1 MAHEHSTGLAGDITW
16 PRTPAQAVALQ
27 RQLAGRVRQVDE
39 VGTVRCVAGVDV
51 GFPAGGRL
59 AQAAVAVLSFPE
71 LRPLAQ
77 SVAER
82 PVDFPYLP
90 GLLSFRE
97 LPVVLAAL
105 ARLPALPD
113 LLLVDGQGR
122 AHPRR
127 FGIACHLGVLT
138 DLPCIG
144 VAKTRLIGTHEPLPD
159 RRGAWVALRDG
170 DEVIGAVLR
179 SRAGVKPI
187 YVSVGHRVTLER
199 AVDWVMAC
207 TGRFRLP
214 QTTRAAHA
222 LASQGAEADR

>member
-1 MAHEHSTGLAGDITW
+1 MAHEHNTGLAGDITW
-16 PRTPAQAVALQ
+16 PPTPAQAIALQ

-51 GFPAGGRL
+51 GFPGGGRL
-59 AQAAVAVLSFPE
+59 ARAAVAVLSFPD
-71 LRPLAQ
+71 LQPLTQAVAQ
-77 SVAER
+77 R

-105 ARLPALPD
+105 TRLPSLPD

-144 VAKTRLIGTHEPLPD
+144 VAKTRLIGTHDPLPD

-222 LASQGAEADR
+222 LASRAAKADG